1 MESLPWWVHALA
13 LILLLAISAF
23 FSISETSMMALNR
36 YRLAAQAK
44 KGKKSAIVASNLL
57 GQTDRLLG
65 TILLGNN
72 LINTAVTTLVT
83 ALAINI
89 FGNNDTVLLIA
100 TAAVAFA
107 IIVFCEITPKVIGA
121 NYPDKIA
128 LPASYVLRVLMKVM
142 RPAEWFVNLFV
153 GWLLKLMRVN
163 PNAGDGSK
171 LTNEELRSVVL
182 ESGHFMP
189 QKHRSI
195 VLNLFD
201 LENITVDDVMTPRSK
216 LEALDI
222 NDPPEKIIEQ
232 LTTCY
237 HNKIPVYEGEINK
250 IIGILHVRK
259 VLSLMQREE
268 FTNQD
273 IRDLLTDPYFVP
285 SETPVF
291 TQLQYF
297 QENKQRVGVV
307 VDEYGDV
314 LGLLTLEDII
324 EEIVG
329 EFTTTTPGGDKSEMT
344 WDETGV
350 IQVEGSTA
358 LRDLNRRIGTD
369 FAVDGPKTINGLIL
383 ETLRELPEG
392 PASIRLGQFAVEIV
406 QMDERTVKTIRIHR
420 LGPVRDLS
428 DNLDNRSS
436 GN

>member
-1 MESLPWWVHALA
+1 
-13 LILLLAISAF
+13 
-23 FSISETSMMALNR
+23 MMALNR

-44 KGKKSAIVASNLL
+44 KGNKSAIVASDLL

-72 LINTAVTTLVT
+72 LVNTAVTTLVT
-83 ALAINI
+83 ALAISI
-89 FGNNDTVLLIA
+89 FGNNDKVLLIA
-100 TAAVAFA
+100 TALVAFA

-128 LPASYVLRVLMKVM
+128 LPASYVLRFLMKVM
-142 RPAEWFVNLFV
+142 RPAEWFVNIFV
-153 GWLLKLMRVN
+153 GWLLKLFRVD
-163 PNAGDGSK
+163 PNAGEETK
-171 LTNEELRSVVL
+171 LTNEELRAVVL

-201 LENITVDDVMTPRSK
+201 LENITVDDVMTPKSK
-216 LEALDI
+216 VESLDI
-222 NDPPEKIIEQ
+222 TDPPDTIIEQ

-259 VLSLMQREE
+259 ALALMRREQFSHEELKELLS
-268 FTNQD
+268 
-273 IRDLLTDPYFVP
+273 DPYFVP

-314 LGLLTLEDII
+314 LGLVTLEDII

-329 EFTTTTPGGDKSEMT
+329 EFTTTTPGGDKSDMT
-344 WDETGV
+344 WDESGV

-358 LRDLNRRIGTD
+358 LRDLNRRINTN
-369 FAVDGPKTINGLIL
+369 FPIDGPKTINGLIL

-392 PASIRLGQFAVEIV
+392 PASIRIGKFGLEIV
-406 QMDERTVKTIRIHR
+406 QMDDRTIKTIRIHR
-420 LGPVRDLS
+420 LVTMRDLS
-428 DNLDNRSS
+428 DNSDNRLSAE
-436 GN
+436 